1 MADNLV
7 KNQLNARPKVV
18 FSPLDW
24 GLGHTTRSIPLLQ
37 LLEAL
42 DFELVIACNSIQY
55 KLLHPLFP
63 GARFLPLNGY
73 GIRFGT
79 SRWGTLLRIGFQ
91 ALKILTKIKSENQ
104 WVKHF
109 CLEEKPSF
117 LLSDSR
123 FGFHS
128 SACPSVFITHQ
139 VQIKTGLGKL
149 IDRLIN
155 RINHHY
161 LRRFNECW
169 VPDVANNAQSL
180 AGELSANIVDSS
192 VKLNYVG
199 PLSRFRAS
207 TQSPPVDGP
216 VTLLLSG
223 PEPQRSLLEASLL
236 KEAAA
241 LPDSFI
247 LVRGL
252 PGDSPLPITSS
263 NIQCHNHL
271 PPDALSQLLEGSSLV
286 ISRSGYSSLMDYSAI
301 GCKAILIPTPGQ
313 AEQEYLAAYWAGKG
327 WALSFSQ
334 EQFSLSTAVRLGR
347 SFSFQPIPRANT
359 DLRATLLES
368 LQRLQVLPAR

>member
-7 KNQLNARPKVV
+7 KNQFNARPKVV

-24 GLGHTTRSIPLLQ
+24 GLGHTTRSIPLLKE
-37 LLEAL
+37 LEAL
-42 DFELVIACNSIQY
+42 DFELVIACNSVQY
-55 KLLHPLFP
+55 RILAPLFP
-63 GARFLPLNGY
+63 EARFLSLTGY
-73 GIRFGT
+73 GIRFGR
-79 SRWGTLLRIGFQ
+79 SRWMTLLRLAFQ
-91 ALKILTKIKSENQ
+91 ALKILTKIKSENR

-109 CLEEKPSF
+109 CLAEKPSF

-128 SACPSVFITHQ
+128 SACPSVLITHQ
-139 VQIKTGLGKL
+139 VHIKTGLGKL
-149 IDRLIN
+149 TDRLIN

-169 VPDVANNAQSL
+169 VPDIDNDAQSL
-180 AGELSANIVDSS
+180 AGELSANVIDSS
-192 VKLNYVG
+192 VKLHYVG
-199 PLSRFRAS
+199 PLSRFRAG
-207 TQSPPVDGP
+207 TQSPPAEGP

-241 LPDSFI
+241 MPDSFL

-252 PGDSPLPITSS
+252 PGDSPLPVTSS

-271 PPDALSQLLEGSSLV
+271 PPDALRQLLEGSSLV

-301 GCKAILIPTPGQ
+301 GCKAILVPTPGQ
-313 AEQEYLAAYWAGKG
+313 AEQEYLAAFWAGKG

-347 SFSFQPIPRANT
+347 SFSFQPIPGGNT
-359 DLRATLLES
+359 DLRTTLLES
-368 LQRLQVLPAR
+368 LQRLQVLPVR

>member
-1 MADNLV
+1 VGNPSQD
-7 KNQLNARPKVV
+7 R
-18 FSPLDW
+18 FSV
-24 GLGHTTRSIPLLQ
+24 
-37 LLEAL
+37 LEN
-42 DFELVIACNSIQY
+42 I
-55 KLLHPLFP
+55 
-63 GARFLPLNGY
+63 
-73 GIRFGT
+73 
-79 SRWGTLLRIGFQ
+79 
-91 ALKILTKIKSENQ
+91 
-104 WVKHF
+104 
-109 CLEEKPSF
+109 EKPSF

-123 FGFHS
+123 FGFYS
-128 SACPSVFITHQ
+128 SACPSVLMTHQ
-139 VQIKTGLGKL
+139 VQIKTGLGKVT
-149 IDRLIN
+149 DRLIN
-155 RINHHY
+155 RINHHF

-169 VPDVANNAQSL
+169 VPDTPNESQSL
-180 AGELSANIVDSS
+180 AGELSANITDSS

-207 TQSPPVDGP
+207 TQSPAVDGP

-241 LPDSFI
+241 MPDSFI

-252 PGDSPLPITSS
+252 PGDHPLPVTST

-271 PPDALSQLLEGSSLV
+271 PPDALCQILEGSSLV

-301 GCKAILIPTPGQ
+301 GCKAILVPTPGQ

-334 EQFSLSTAVRLGR
+334 QQFSLSSAVRLGR
-347 SFSFQPIPRANT
+347 SFLFQPIPSRNT

-368 LQRLQVLPAR
+368 LQRLQVLPAG